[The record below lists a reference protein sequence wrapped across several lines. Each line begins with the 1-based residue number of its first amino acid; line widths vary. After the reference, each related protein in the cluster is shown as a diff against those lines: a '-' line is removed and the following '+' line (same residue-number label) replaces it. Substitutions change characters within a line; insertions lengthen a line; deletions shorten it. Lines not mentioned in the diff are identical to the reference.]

1 MNLLLLFFYFILSAY
16 HLVYILVM
24 CYYSIMEGEQGLQR
38 FSPEVIIQDKS
49 IRDAVSH
56 LPPITLFHG
65 TSDYSIPSD
74 ARLGGSLELLLQA
87 HYVW

>member
-1 MNLLLLFFYFILSAY
+1 
-16 HLVYILVM
+16 M
-24 CYYSIMEGEQGLQR
+24 CNYSIMEGEQGLQR
-38 FSPEVIIQDKS
+38 FSPEVQIQDKS
-49 IRDAVSH
+49 IRDAVSR

-74 ARLGGSLELLLQA
+74 ARLGCSLKLLLQA

>member
-1 MNLLLLFFYFILSAY
+1 
-16 HLVYILVM
+16 M
-24 CYYSIMEGEQGLQR
+24 CNYSIMEGEQSLQR
-38 FSPEVIIQDKS
+38 FSPELTVQDPS

-74 ARLGGSLELLLQA
+74 ARLESP
-87 HYVW
+87 